1 MTNYKDQWAENESGE
16 KFFFSVELQRRLE
29 REGLPIEP
37 ASVAKLK
44 ERFAPPAAPT
54 REERR
59 ERKDERR
66 EERQYTESFER
77 TEEIEIDE
85 VTGKVIGQ
93 LIMFSKQKGFGFISR
108 GLDKIYFHVKKA
120 IDDPSYWA
128 EGQKVLYTVNEY
140 RGKEEAID
148 VEEYEEAFE

>member
-1 MTNYKDQWAENESGE
+1 MTNYRDQWAENESGE

-29 REGLPIEP
+29 QEGLPVEP
-37 ASVAKLK
+37 ASVGELK
-44 ERFAPPAAPT
+44 QRFAPPAAPT

-66 EERQYTESFER
+66 EQRQYNESFER
-77 TEEIEIDE
+77 SEEIEIDE

-93 LIMFSKQKGFGFISR
+93 LIMFNDRKGFGFIAR
-108 GLDKIYFHVKKA
+108 GLDKIYFHAKKA
-120 IDDPSYWA
+120 IDDPKYWP

-148 VEEYEEAFE
+148 VEEYEEGLE